1 MTGPTYQQLIELLEE
16 AEQLADSE
24 HSIIIIADR
33 ASYYQLFFLFHFKEM
48 CITTSDNYKKKTEET
63 LNMREN
69 ELT

>member
-33 ASYYQLFFLFHFKEM
+33 ASYYRLFPFSEM
-48 CITTSDNYKKKTEET
+48 CITTSDSYKKKREET